1 MLSLVQAFFQ
11 ITLHRRGPESLPASR
26 FLFALVLVVY
36 APLFW
41 LSLRAGP
48 VEIAHPL
55 ALLVATA
62 ALDLAFIWSLLRAF
76 GHERRFL
83 QTAIAIFGTDAVLNL
98 YSIPPAAWLSAV
110 APQAAVATAAASDA
124 ATATP
129 QAAVPAVL
137 LLLLTAWSIDIS
149 GFVIARAVGRPYVL
163 GVAIMLGYA
172 LLTASFRATFFP
184 ATPMS

>member
-1 MLSLVQAFFQ
+1 VLSLVQAFFE

-26 FLFALVLVVY
+26 FLFGLVLVAY

-41 LSLRAGP
+41 FSLRAGP
-48 VEIAHPL
+48 VEIAHPV

-76 GHERRFL
+76 GHERRFM
-83 QTAIAIFGTDAVLNL
+83 QTATAIFGTDALLNL

-110 APQAAVATAAASDA
+110 APQAATAAASGT

-129 QAAVPAVL
+129 QAAIPAVL